1 MNNAKSTDT
10 AVLSGAT
17 DKPLTMASPEV
28 VQAITEAVHADK
40 VARDCW
46 HSAAAKLYMVGI
58 RAEQLPEAGS
68 NVFNEKIKLS
78 ADMKALVKIVVNAQ
92 PAFASKLLIGSAVGF
107 TADKMDTRRIYRGI
121 VNKNIG
127 TIREHLKKF
136 EDQER
141 GTKKTL
147 TMGEGFA
154 EKCQEMIDKIKAAK
168 EDKIDFDAVIATK
181 MLRELKACFLR

>member
-1 MNNAKSTDT
+1 MTNEIKT
-10 AVLSGAT
+10 
-17 DKPLTMASPEV
+17 PLTMSSPEV

-58 RAEQLPEAGS
+58 RHGDLPESGS
-68 NVFNEKIKLS
+68 NVFSDKIKLS
-78 ADMKALVKIVVNAQ
+78 ANMKALVKIVINAQ
-92 PAFASKLLIGSAVGF
+92 PAFASKLLTGSAVGF
-107 TADKMDTRRIYRGI
+107 TAEQMDTRRIYRGH

-127 TIREHLKKF
+127 TIREHLNKF
-136 EDQER
+136 EEAER

-147 TMGEGFA
+147 SMGESMG
-154 EKCQEMIDKIKAAK
+154 KQCQDMIDKIKGAK

-181 MLRELKACFLR
+181 ILRELKACFLK